1 MEPSGRL
8 HHASSE
14 TTLIIARRS
23 RSELIAP
30 FIPFF
35 KSPLCACTSFAI
47 LSKRASHRR
56 RFAYVSTQPESLPWD
71 QAQVR
76 KTPAEKNASPI
87 FFQTR
92 LEAYVLPRT
101 TRTYRC
107 YFSIDREVE
116 SLRAYPSARR
126 SYPFR
131 YGRGRKCQWVRH
143 QTYPRRRRGRSYPR
157 QVT

>member
-56 RFAYVSTQPESLPWD
+56 AFAYVSTQPESLPWD

-76 KTPAEKNASPI
+76 KTPAEKNVPPI
-87 FFQTR
+87 FFQTC

-101 TRTYRC
+101 ALELTVAIFPLIARWNR
-107 YFSIDREVE
+107 FERIPV
-116 SLRAYPSARR
+116 LAYPTLFH
-126 SYPFR
+126 PV
-131 YGRGRKCQWVRH
+131 QPVN
-143 QTYPRRRRGRSYPR
+143 P
-157 QVT
+157 